1 MNRESVIIAPLVRPA
16 VCLMLGIAAG
26 RFVSWP
32 QWPVLGVLAVFVL
45 LTLLAGRRELLQ
57 SLCLET
63 ACIALGL
70 LLCLHQKEALTVAWP
85 EEDGHW
91 AFVVSSEPTE
101 RGKTLAMDAL
111 VAETGQKIQLRIMA
125 DEQSRQLT
133 AGDGIIAQTTLRPL
147 TATGSYRT
155 YQETHGYVGEAFVTR
170 RHWQHE
176 SISLEHIGS
185 GAKVRLFFMQQRRK
199 LLQQITPNIR
209 ERDDYSILAAMT
221 LGDKSAVSREQK
233 EQFAI
238 AGTSHLLAL
247 SGLHLGII
255 YMLMTYLFRSRRL
268 RLVNQLLIVGSIWA
282 FVLLVGMPLS
292 VIRAALMIS
301 IYAFVS
307 MLNRS
312 KTPINTLALSA
323 VIILLANPYALFDV
337 GFQLSF
343 ASVLAILLFMPL
355 ATPHRSARPAGTL
368 ARARTLNPQPFLYQ
382 MTMVSIAAQIGT
394 APLVAYYF
402 GRFPV
407 WFLLANYVS
416 IPLSYC
422 ILSTMLVTLLLGW
435 WPTLQALVLNI
446 PVTLASWLN
455 SWTQWVASL
464 PFASI
469 DGLHPTMLQTS
480 LAYVIVFC
488 LWYLLRYRREHEP
501 EKLRKE

>member
-1 MNRESVIIAPLVRPA
+1 
-16 VCLMLGIAAG
+16 
-26 RFVSWP
+26 
-32 QWPVLGVLAVFVL
+32 
-45 LTLLAGRRELLQ
+45 
-57 SLCLET
+57 
-63 ACIALGL
+63 
-70 LLCLHQKEALTVAWP
+70 
-85 EEDGHW
+85 
-91 AFVVSSEPTE
+91 
-101 RGKTLAMDAL
+101 
-111 VAETGQKIQLRIMA
+111 
-125 DEQSRQLT
+125 
-133 AGDGIIAQTTLRPL
+133 
-147 TATGSYRT
+147 
-155 YQETHGYVGEAFVTR
+155 
-170 RHWQHE
+170 
-176 SISLEHIGS
+176 
-185 GAKVRLFFMQQRRK
+185 
-199 LLQQITPNIR
+199 
-209 ERDDYSILAAMT
+209 
-221 LGDKSAVSREQK
+221 
-233 EQFAI
+233 
-238 AGTSHLLAL
+238 
-247 SGLHLGII
+247 
-255 YMLMTYLFRSRRL
+255 MTYLFRSRRL

-368 ARARTLNPQPFLYQ
+368 ARARTLNHHPFLYQ